1 MGKINK
7 NTFIPRNSIVKG
19 KMTILNEK
27 MLKPKWREKIGT
39 TKGKIIKLL
48 SVMIPENKGEKYFW
62 SIEAK
67 ILLKIE
73 GKISHFSEKD
83 GISLPHIDI
92 SERTIKGCA
101 PVGT

>member
-1 MGKINK
+1 
-7 NTFIPRNSIVKG
+7 
-19 KMTILNEK
+19 
-27 MLKPKWREKIGT
+27 
-39 TKGKIIKLL
+39 
-48 SVMIPENKGEKYFW
+48 MIPENKGEKYFW
-62 SIEAK
+62 SVEAK

-83 GISLPHIDI
+83 SISLPHIDI